1 LPNDSQFRDWIAK
14 TKGCAVRDLGG
25 VHVHVFRPLPDV
37 LRADAIVDRL
47 STAISLGLLR
57 RGDQLPVENQLA
69 VMFGVATAT
78 VRDSLQTLR
87 DRGIIET
94 RRGRS
99 GGTFIIGYPRTNVA
113 DLRQRLLGLSM
124 AELRDLED
132 EQLATA
138 LAAVRLIIE
147 RAFPHDFERLERVAQ
162 TMSEATTTE
171 SCMRAD
177 SRFQSELAVLSQSE
191 RLLATQMRLL
201 TELIEILWT
210 VLAVET
216 DREWTLKDHL
226 AIVEA
231 LRNRDLTAA
240 ERAVRQHISR
250 DFYRLVAAR
259 LDVLYPVGPTNA

>member
-1 LPNDSQFRDWIAK
+1 M
-14 TKGCAVRDLGG
+14 RDLGG
-25 VHVHVFRPLPDV
+25 VHLHVFRPLPDV

-57 RGDQLPVENQLA
+57 RGDQLPVENHLT
-69 VMFGVATAT
+69 VKFGVATAT
-78 VRDSLQTLR
+78 VRDALETLR

-99 GGTFIIGYPRTNVA
+99 GGTFIIGYPPTNVEA
-113 DLRQRLLGLSM
+113 LRQRLLRLSM

-147 RAFPHDFERLERVAQ
+147 RAFPHDFDRLERIAQ
-162 TMSEATTTE
+162 TMGEAITTE

-177 SRFQSELAVLSQSE
+177 TRFQAELAVLSQSE

-201 TELIEILWT
+201 TESIEILWT
-210 VLAVET
+210 VLKVESDKT
-216 DREWTLKDHL
+216 WTMNDHM
-226 AIVEA
+226 AIVVA
-231 LRNRDLTAA
+231 LRNRDLIAA

-259 LDVLYPVGPTNA
+259 LDVLYPIGPRNG